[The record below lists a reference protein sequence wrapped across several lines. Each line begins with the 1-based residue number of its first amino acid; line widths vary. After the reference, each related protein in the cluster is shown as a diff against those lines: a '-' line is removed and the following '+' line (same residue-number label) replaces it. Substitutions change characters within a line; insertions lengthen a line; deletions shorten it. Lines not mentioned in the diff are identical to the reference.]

1 MIIKEKQAKSNL
13 SVRKALSIIN
23 LLADHEDYLSL
34 TEISSALG
42 LTMSTAHHIITSLKL
57 DRFVDQNP
65 ETKKYGIGL
74 RLYEIG
80 LSSNYY
86 HRLAETAGPFLE
98 RMSAETGES
107 SNLAVLI
114 EGQIT
119 YIAQR
124 QSTQMM
130 KTFVQLG
137 SRSPVHC
144 TGVGKVLISQYN
156 IEEIENMVKKQ
167 GLKRF
172 TNRTITTI
180 EELLTE
186 LELVQ
191 KQGYAIDQ
199 EEREEGVICIAAPV
213 YSSSQKIV
221 ASISISGPAGRIN
234 AMNLS
239 DIVSL
244 LKGNARAISNSI

>member
-1 MIIKEKQAKSNL
+1 MLFEDKQSKSNL

-23 LLADHEDYLSL
+23 LLDDHEDYLSL
-34 TEISSALG
+34 TEISSALN

-57 DRFVDQNP
+57 DRFIDQNP

-80 LSSNYY
+80 LSNNYY
-86 HRLAETAGPFLE
+86 HKLAETAGPVLE

-124 QSTQMM
+124 QSSHMM

-144 TGVGKVLISQYN
+144 TGVGKVLISQYRSDKVEKMISN
-156 IEEIENMVKKQ
+156 Q
-167 GLKRF
+167 GLKKY
-172 TNRTITTI
+172 TARTITTI
-180 EELLTE
+180 EELLSE
-186 LELVQ
+186 LELV
-191 KQGYAIDQ
+191 KEQGYAVDR

-213 YSSSQKIV
+213 YNSSQNIV

-234 AMNLS
+234 VMNFS
-239 DIVSL
+239 EIINL
-244 LKGNARAISNSI
+244 LKGHARVISNSI

>member
-1 MIIKEKQAKSNL
+1 MISKDKQAKSNL
-13 SVRKALSIIN
+13 SVRKALAMIN
-23 LLADHEDYLSL
+23 LLADREDFLSL

-42 LTMSTAHHIITSLKL
+42 LTMSTAHHIITSLKK

-80 LSSNYY
+80 LSNNYY
-86 HRLAETAGPFLE
+86 QKLAETAGPVLE
-98 RMSAETGES
+98 RMSTETGES

-119 YIAQR
+119 YIAQK
-124 QSTQMM
+124 QSSHMM

-144 TGVGKVLISQYN
+144 TGVGKVLISQYERN
-156 IEEIENMVKKQ
+156 EIEKMISNQ
-167 GLKRF
+167 GLTKY
-172 TNRTITTI
+172 TPKTITTI
-180 EELLTE
+180 EELLAE
-186 LELVQ
+186 LEQVQ
-191 KQGYAIDQ
+191 EQGYAVDR
-199 EEREEGVICIAAPV
+199 EEREEGVICIASPI
-213 YSSSQKIV
+213 YNSSQKIV

-234 AMNLS
+234 TMNFS
-239 DIVSL
+239 EIVSL
-244 LKGNARAISNSI
+244 LKGHARTISNSI

>member
-1 MIIKEKQAKSNL
+1 MICKDKQTKSNL

-23 LLADHEDYLSL
+23 LLADHEDFMSL

-42 LTMSTAHHIITSLKL
+42 LTMSTTHHIIVSLKL

-80 LSSNYY
+80 LSNNYY
-86 HRLAETAGPFLE
+86 RKLAETAGPFLE
-98 RMSAETGES
+98 KMSTETGES

-124 QSTQMM
+124 ESYRMM
-130 KTFVQLG
+130 KTFVRLG

-144 TGVGKVLISQYN
+144 TGVGKVLISQYARKD
-156 IEEIENMVKKQ
+156 IEKIIVKQGLKKYTARTIGTLEELYAELDLVKKQ
-167 GLKRF
+167 G
-172 TNRTITTI
+172 
-180 EELLTE
+180 
-186 LELVQ
+186 
-191 KQGYAIDQ
+191 YAVDQ

-213 YSSSQKIV
+213 YNSSQKIV

-234 AMNLS
+234 AMNFS
-239 DIVSL
+239 EIINL
-244 LKGNARAISNSI
+244 LGRYAQAISNSI